1 MRNLALPFMLVAAL
15 LAPLAATA
23 DERSGDTP
31 GVVIRSIEM
40 ADAHSLQVDLAT
52 WGLDSQGAEPPTV
65 TLSVWLDGVPAQA
78 TLPLIHM
85 PPRFAMVFDLPA
97 GVVKVGGVAVGTFHP
112 VPPFTENMRFPV
124 EVTIRHG
131 SRVATARGEATIL
144 LPTVI
149 VPGYL
154 GELAGPDREVLAA
167 FARRGYTDTGPSPTL
182 FWFRYPSRQVALEE
196 GAQSLA
202 AYVRRVVLPATYAAR
217 INVVGYSVGGLMAR
231 WNVQFNTDGWSRL
244 INRLVLIGV
253 PNEGAV
259 MAYVGEH
266 APPFLPFAGWGKSQL
281 VRDMTPTFPFWRDS
295 PAHAW
300 SIPPD
305 GDNSALTRL
314 NARPIPAGIRVYL
327 FYGSHDPRNAAGPQ
341 TTSGIIG
348 FLPGAALSYGS
359 GDGIVL
365 AASAQGL
372 PIHGGQGV
380 AGLADRA
387 VLRVDLGSVYHGS
400 LLTAGADRI
409 TAALL
414 DRFLS
419 RVDEDSAEP

>member
-1 MRNLALPFMLVAAL
+1 MRNLALPLMLAAAL

-23 DERSGDTP
+23 DEHSGDTP
-31 GVVIRSIEM
+31 RVAIRSIEM
-40 ADAHSLQVDLAT
+40 ADAHSLRVDLAT

-65 TLSVWLDGVPAQA
+65 TLSVWLDGVPARA

-97 GVVKVGGVAVGTFHP
+97 GVVRVGGVAVGTFHP

-124 EVTIRHG
+124 EVTVRHG
-131 SRVATARGEATIL
+131 SRVATARSEATIL

-154 GELAGPDREVLAA
+154 GELAGPNQEVLAT
-167 FARRGYTDTGPSPTL
+167 FARRGYTDSGPSPTL
-182 FWFRYPSRQVALEE
+182 FWFRYPSRQVTLEE
-196 GAQSLA
+196 GTQSLA
-202 AYVRRVVLPATYAAR
+202 AYVRRLVLSTTYAAR

-231 WNVQFNTDGWSRL
+231 WNVQSNTDGWGRL
-244 INRLVLIGV
+244 VNRLVLVGV

-341 TTSGIIG
+341 TTSGITG